1 MMSAFKH
8 KGLTA
13 VRHSMMSAFKHK
25 GLTAVRHSMMSA
37 FKRQGLIAVRHSMM
51 SVFKRQALTA
61 SWRLWLLACVMIAFI
76 VVMAI
81 DLASA
86 EVSYTRTFAQMLLF
100 LVATLLVTA
109 QYGFRKGLFTSS
121 VLGIFIVWRILVS
134 DNPGNY
140 LLLFAGLMV
149 LFLTIC
155 WLLDHTD
162 RAQRQMEDS
171 TDVLK
176 QQADRLVELLDGR
189 SQAEAAMLS
198 SEGRLRVILKALEG
212 WQQQGAQV
220 KDAEAL
226 SSILTQSMV
235 MLRKVVTDIDE
246 QGKAGPAAVEPMP
259 DEPTSTLIVSPFH
272 SLALVELYG
281 RLLEELPNISRCVLD
296 TFADVTATF
305 RIYGPD
311 AAQLSKSL
319 LMMRYPQA
327 DNISMR
333 GDRVQVVLKE
343 GLVPSA
349 VTTGDRE
356 TGAVPGVR
364 APSEELP
371 YELGVDVFFNAR
383 HYVMTSGNRGPV
395 HSHSWRVQARLVSR
409 DVTSE
414 GITIGFAE
422 AKEVVQHQVSR
433 FDGDILNEMEQF
445 REIQPT
451 TENVAMVLYDG
462 IKEAVKSLTVKLT
475 SVCVWESPTNYVV
488 YSGSRDV
495 TPVESA
501 AIHTE

>member
-1 MMSAFKH
+1 MDGNVGHLVDSVKSVIRHGMTSVFK

-13 VRHSMMSAFKHK
+13 N
-25 GLTAVRHSMMSA
+25 
-37 FKRQGLIAVRHSMM
+37 
-51 SVFKRQALTA
+51 
-61 SWRLWLLACVMIAFI
+61 WRLWLLACVMIAFI
-76 VVMAI
+76 VVMTI

-86 EVSYTRTFAQMLLF
+86 EVNYTCTFAQILLF
-100 LVATLLVTA
+100 FVTALLVTA
-109 QYGFRKGLFTSS
+109 QYGFWWGLFTSS
-121 VLGIFIVWRILVS
+121 VLGIFIVWRILGS
-134 DNPGNY
+134 DNPGDY
-140 LLLFAGLMV
+140 LPLFAGLMV
-149 LFLTIC
+149 ILFTIC
-155 WLLDHTD
+155 WLLDQTD
-162 RAQRQMEDS
+162 RARKQMGDS
-171 TDVLK
+171 TDILK

-189 SQAEAAMLS
+189 SQVETAMMF

-212 WQQQGAQV
+212 WQQQWAQV
-220 KDAEAL
+220 KDTEAL

-246 QGKAGPAAVEPMP
+246 QGKAGPVAVEPMP
-259 DEPTSTLIVSPFH
+259 DESTSTLVVSPFH
-272 SLALVELYG
+272 SLALVELYS
-281 RLLEELPNISRCVLD
+281 RLLEELPNIRHCVLD
-296 TFADVTATF
+296 TFAEVTATF

-311 AAQLSKSL
+311 AAQLSKAL
-319 LMMRYPQA
+319 LIMRYPQA
-327 DNISMR
+327 DSISMR
-333 GDRVQVVLKE
+333 DDQVQVVLKE

-349 VTTGDRE
+349 VTTGDRG

-422 AKEVVQHQVSR
+422 AKEVVQQQVSR

-462 IKEAVKSLTVKLT
+462 IKEAVRPLTVRLT

-501 AIHTE
+501 ASHTE